1 MFEWVPI
8 TTLSYS
14 RNPWGTLVCAPA
26 AQTGSGF
33 WEESCASAG
42 NQGKD
47 KRSRIRSSFQMLAG
61 CPQAF
66 AVFGSGPIQT
76 ACAVAWI
83 SPFRFAGCICCRLCS
98 VLWLLDDHGEI
109 GRSLLGG
116 PTLLAGMG
124 QAILPDYVIKPSLP
138 QPQRNKILFGPE
150 EVATS
155 YEFLDTSMCI
165 SGPRLWQLTP
175 ILYCLRLP
183 DAARSS
189 T

>member
-1 MFEWVPI
+1 MGHFGLRPSCSDRIRLLGRKLCLCRQPGKGPEVQDPFF
-8 TTLSYS
+8 LPDAGRLPSS
-14 RNPWGTLVCAPA
+14 FRC
-26 AQTGSGF
+26 F
-33 WEESCASAG
+33 WEWSNPDGLRCRMDLAVQIRRLYLLPALFRAS
-42 NQGKD
+42 
-47 KRSRIRSSFQMLAG
+47 
-61 CPQAF
+61 P
-66 AVFGSGPIQT
+66 
-76 ACAVAWI
+76 
-83 SPFRFAGCICCRLCS
+83 
-98 VLWLLDDHGEI
+98 DDHGEI

-175 ILYCLRLP
+175 ILHCLRLP